1 MDYKKDTSI
10 NLSFFANVSIIFI
23 SILVFALSNIYKY
36 VIKKP
41 TQKILNWLIEPMV
54 DVLDNEYTG
63 LIIIGIFMIEVLLT
77 LIIPWFFSVWVGIIF
92 VIYLILYF
100 IFIIF
105 VINEEVNKKIPV
117 IIFIMFSLPYLILL
131 FLPSLFIVIFRKR
144 PEKQL
149 TLLETRVIKLKR
161 IKKKVRLNKFKFWK

>member
-10 NLSFFANVSIIFI
+10 
-23 SILVFALSNIYKY
+23 K
-36 VIKKP
+36 
-41 TQKILNWLIEPMV
+41 LNWLIEPMV